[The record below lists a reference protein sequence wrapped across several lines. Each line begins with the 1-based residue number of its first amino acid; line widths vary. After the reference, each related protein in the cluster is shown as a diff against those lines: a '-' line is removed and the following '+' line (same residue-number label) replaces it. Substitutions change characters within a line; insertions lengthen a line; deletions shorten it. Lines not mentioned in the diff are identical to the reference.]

1 MSRGTRRA
9 VTVRLTAE
17 ARRLLALLAQQKG
30 ISQAAVLELLIRDEA
45 RRADVDAESKI
56 AA

>member
-1 MSRGTRRA
+1 MNRGTRKA

-17 ARRLLALLAQQKG
+17 ARRLLALLSQYRG
-30 ISQAAVLELLIRDEA
+30 VSQAAVLEMLVRDEA
-45 RRADVDAESKI
+45 RRLDLEAESKI